1 MTGILAHGIGGRID
15 LPVPR
20 WLFVY
25 GAATAVVISFVALA
39 VLWREPRLQQLREGR
54 ALPAFL
60 ERLLTSRLIER
71 ILRWGFFGLFV
82 ILVVGA
88 LTGSPQIS
96 RNIVPVFV
104 YVWFWIGLAFLHAI
118 FGNLWA
124 TISPFDTIGR
134 LMGLERA
141 RRPYPKSWGKWP
153 AAFLLLGFV
162 WMELVDPSGATPRSV
177 GAAMVVYTVLMVV
190 GMAVF
195 GRKEWLDNG
204 DGFGVYFG
212 LLSRIA
218 PFDRDRRGRVVVRP
232 VLGGLPSLPP
242 QPGLIAF
249 VMVLLGSTTFDGA
262 SRSNFWQS
270 LTGSLTGAPELL
282 AGTAGLLAVIGAVAL
297 AYTLAMS
304 AAGAITRSPWHPL
317 AVRFVHSLV
326 PIAFAYVV
334 AHYFS
339 LLVIEGQQVLVLMS
353 DPFGLGF
360 DLFGTASWSI
370 NLGLVSATTIW
381 YVQVTAIVAGHVGG
395 VVLAHDRAIAIFPQ
409 EIALRTQYALLAV
422 MVLFTITGLLILSG

>member
-1 MTGILAHGIGGRID
+1 MTGILAHGIGGRVD

-25 GAATAVVISFVALA
+25 GAAAAVVISFVALA
-39 VLWREPRLQQLREGR
+39 SLWREPRLQKPRAGR
-54 ALPAFL
+54 PLPGFL
-60 ERLLTSRLIER
+60 ERLLTSPFVERLV
-71 ILRWGFFGLFV
+71 RWGFFGLFV
-82 ILVVGA
+82 ILAVGA

-96 RNIVPVFV
+96 RNIAPVLV
-104 YVWFWIGLAFLHAI
+104 YVWFWVGLAFLHAI
-118 FGNLWA
+118 LGNLWG
-124 TISPFDTIGR
+124 TISPYDTLGR

-153 AAFLLLGFV
+153 AALLLLGFV
-162 WMELVDPSGATPRSV
+162 WMELVNPSGATPRSI
-177 GAAMVVYTVLMVV
+177 GWAILVYTALMVT

-195 GRKEWLDNG
+195 GRKDWLENG
-204 DGFGVYFG
+204 DAFGVYFG

-218 PFDRDRRGRVVVRP
+218 PLARDLDGRVVVRP

-262 SRSNFWQS
+262 SRSSFWQS
-270 LTGSLTGAPELL
+270 MTSELEGVPKLL
-282 AGTAGLLAVIGAVAL
+282 AGTGGLLAVIGAVAL
-297 AYTLAMS
+297 AYVLAMS
-304 AAGAITRSPWHPL
+304 AAGAIARSPWHPL

-326 PIAFAYVV
+326 PISFAYVV

-360 DLFGTASWSI
+360 DLFGTAGWSI
-370 NLGLVSATTIW
+370 NLALVSATAIW
-381 YVQVTAIVAGHVGG
+381 YVQVAAIVAGHIGG
-395 VVLAHDRAIAIFPQ
+395 VVLAHDRAIAVFPQ
-409 EIALRTQYALLAV
+409 EVALRTQYALLAV